1 MAERD
6 ASLGADIVVNYTN
19 NKASAKM
26 TVSNIQ
32 KYGIKALLI
41 QADISKLGKIRIMFA
56 TTLKE
61 LEKMDIIVAN
71 AVVEVV
77 NLPAIDMIEEDYDRL
92 FTINTKGAFFTIQ
105 EAANTWG

>member
-1 MAERD
+1 
-6 ASLGADIVVNYTN
+6 
-19 NKASAKM
+19 
-26 TVSNIQ
+26 
-32 KYGIKALLI
+32 
-41 QADISKLGKIRIMFA
+41 
-56 TTLKE
+56 
-61 LEKMDIIVAN
+61 MDIIVAN